1 MCTVLG
7 IALMPG
13 VSPAEAAPAVAVTGA
28 AAGVKT
34 AAVLSAAGFVHPGIL
49 VDKADL
55 DFTRSKIAAKSE
67 PQTTGLSE
75 AQSGKPDTGA
85 NAGVPFS
92 SLSWTPRQRAYVG
105 CGGSN
110 SPNEGC
116 YDETNDA
123 TAAYTQA
130 LLWYY
135 TGNRANAQKAI
146 QILNAW
152 SATLKDHKFDTST
165 YTNGHLQAAWAGEVF
180 PRAAEIIR
188 YTFTAKTGEKVFNAA
203 QFSTMLKNAFLP
215 HVVNGWVGGG
225 ANWLLS
231 MAEATINIGIFTDD
245 RATFDK
251 GIAAW
256 RAQVPATIYMT
267 SDRNTYTALAGL
279 PLVAP
284 GTMYDSTKTTPT
296 KLRAYWY
303 NPTKFVNGLQGET
316 CRDMNHTAM
325 GIAALLNSAET
336 ARIQGVN
343 LYGEQQTRIVAAME
357 LNSGFINAA
366 TAGQNPP
373 PGWVCPNKA
382 NVTSGNWK
390 LTWEIGYNH
399 YAGRKGVPLPNTK
412 RLIDTWVRPTR
423 WSAYLMSD
431 FETLTNVGTS

>member
-55 DFTRSKIAAKSE
+55 DFTRSKIAAKTE

-135 TGNRANAQKAI
+135 T
-146 QILNAW
+146 
-152 SATLKDHKFDTST
+152 ST
-165 YTNGHLQAAWAGEVF
+165 F
-180 PRAAEIIR
+180 
-188 YTFTAKTGEKVFNAA
+188 
-203 QFSTMLKNAFLP
+203 
-215 HVVNGWVGGG
+215 
-225 ANWLLS
+225 
-231 MAEATINIGIFTDD
+231 
-245 RATFDK
+245 
-251 GIAAW
+251 
-256 RAQVPATIYMT
+256 
-267 SDRNTYTALAGL
+267 
-279 PLVAP
+279 
-284 GTMYDSTKTTPT
+284 
-296 KLRAYWY
+296 
-303 NPTKFVNGLQGET
+303 
-316 CRDMNHTAM
+316 
-325 GIAALLNSAET
+325 
-336 ARIQGVN
+336 
-343 LYGEQQTRIVAAME
+343 
-357 LNSGFINAA
+357 
-366 TAGQNPP
+366 
-373 PGWVCPNKA
+373 
-382 NVTSGNWK
+382 
-390 LTWEIGYNH
+390 
-399 YAGRKGVPLPNTK
+399 
-412 RLIDTWVRPTR
+412 
-423 WSAYLMSD
+423 
-431 FETLTNVGTS
+431 